1 MAEYDDNQPEVER
14 YGLNI
19 VAAQVDDPMTQ
30 EAFRD
35 QERVNAE
42 LKAKINS
49 ISSQIGSLRAMVQ
62 EQAETLALL
71 MDG

>member
-1 MAEYDDNQPEVER
+1 MAEEEAER
-14 YGLNI
+14 YGHNI
-19 VAAQVDDPMTQ
+19 VAAQLDDPMTQ

-42 LKAKINS
+42 LRAKIIKAES
-49 ISSQIGSLRAMVQ
+49 EISKLRTMIS
-62 EQAETLALL
+62 EQAETLAIL

>member
-1 MAEYDDNQPEVER
+1 MAEAEVER

-19 VAAQVDDPMTQ
+19 VAAQLDDPMTQ

-35 QERVNAE
+35 QERVNSELRGKIIKAE
-42 LKAKINS
+42 AE
-49 ISSQIGSLRAMVQ
+49 ISKLRVMIS
-62 EQAETLALL
+62 EQAETLAIL

>member
-1 MAEYDDNQPEVER
+1 MAEAER
-14 YGLNI
+14 YGHNI
-19 VAAQVDDPMTQ
+19 VAAQLDDPMTQ

-42 LKAKINS
+42 LRSKIVKAETE
-49 ISSQIGSLRAMVQ
+49 ISNLRTMIQ
-62 EQAETLALL
+62 EQSETLALL

>member
-1 MAEYDDNQPEVER
+1 MAEAER
-14 YGLNI
+14 YGLNV

-42 LKAKINS
+42 LKGKINGLT
-49 ISSQIGSLRAMVQ
+49 SQIASLRTMIQ

>member
-1 MAEYDDNQPEVER
+1 MAEAEAER
-14 YGLNI
+14 YGLNV
-19 VAAQVDDPMTQ
+19 VAAQLDDPMTQ

-42 LKAKINS
+42 LRAKIMKAES
-49 ISSQIGSLRAMVQ
+49 EISSLRTMIQ

>member
-1 MAEYDDNQPEVER
+1 MSESER
-14 YGLNI
+14 YGVNV

-49 ISSQIGSLRAMVQ
+49 MGSQISSLRAMIQ
-62 EQAETLALL
+62 EQAETLTIL

>member
-1 MAEYDDNQPEVER
+1 MAEAER
-14 YGLNI
+14 YGLNV

-49 ISSQIGSLRAMVQ
+49 MSSQIESLRAMIL

-71 MDG
+71 MD

>member
-1 MAEYDDNQPEVER
+1 MAEAER
-14 YGLNI
+14 YGLNV
-19 VAAQVDDPMTQ
+19 VASQIDDQITQ

-42 LKAKINS
+42 LRSKVIALS
-49 ISSQIGSLRAMVQ
+49 GEVADLREMIK
-62 EQAETLALL
+62 EQSETLAVL

>member
-1 MAEYDDNQPEVER
+1 MADAER
-14 YGLNI
+14 YGLNV
-19 VAAQVDDPMTQ
+19 VASQIDAQITQ

-42 LKAKINS
+42 LRSKVIALS
-49 ISSQIGSLRAMVQ
+49 GEVADLREMIK
-62 EQAETLALL
+62 EQSETLSVL

>member
-1 MAEYDDNQPEVER
+1 MAEAER
-14 YGLNI
+14 YGLNV

-42 LKAKINS
+42 LKGKINGLT
-49 ISSQIGSLRAMVQ
+49 SQIATLRTMIQ
-62 EQAETLALL
+62 EQAEVLALYIEEE
-71 MDG
+71 

>member
-1 MAEYDDNQPEVER
+1 MAEAER
-14 YGLNI
+14 YGINV
-19 VAAQVDDPMTQ
+19 VASQIEDQITQ

-42 LKAKINS
+42 LRSKVIALSGEVAN
-49 ISSQIGSLRAMVQ
+49 LREMIK
-62 EQAETLALL
+62 EQSETLAVL

>member
-1 MAEYDDNQPEVER
+1 MSEAER

-42 LKAKINS
+42 LKGKINS
-49 ISSQIGSLRAMVQ
+49 LTSQVASLRSMIQ
-62 EQAETLALL
+62 EQAETLAIF
-71 MDG
+71 MDE

>member
-1 MAEYDDNQPEVER
+1 MPDKER

-19 VAAQVDDPMTQ
+19 VAAQLEDPMIQ

-42 LKAKINS
+42 LRSKIMSLNS
-49 ISSQIGSLRAMVQ
+49 EVTSLKKILE
-62 EQAETLALL
+62 EQA
-71 MDG
+71 